1 MEEDMGNPTDG
12 GDVLGGLEIE
22 VEAEL
27 KLAELSRPEQVMEL
41 PSAEWPFDPMDV
53 QREEIGLRNLL
64 GAVEAT
70 EGHEHRDDERSAGS

>member
-1 MEEDMGNPTDG
+1 MGNPTDDG
-12 GDVLGGLEIE
+12 GVLRGLELE

-27 KLAELSRPEQVMEL
+27 KLAESSRPEEVMGL

-53 QREEIGLRNLL
+53 AREEIGLRNLL

-70 EGHEHRDDERSAGS
+70 EGHVRRADERVVGS

>member
-1 MEEDMGNPTDG
+1 MGNPTDDG
-12 GDVLGGLEIE
+12 GVLRGLELE

-27 KLAELSRPEQVMEL
+27 KLAESSRPEEVMGL

-64 GAVEAT
+64 GAVEAAD
-70 EGHEHRDDERSAGS
+70 GHDSRSDEPSTGS